1 MRHFFWSTVGLAA
14 VLCTAMA
21 CTSEPATPPTA
32 VVRQV
37 DHVLVASGEARELF
51 TLLSEG
57 LGFPVAWPME
67 NYGSF
72 SSGGIALGD
81 VNLELLEDAEM
92 RARNEGPRW
101 TGCAFEPVGLSAA
114 LAELDARGIRH
125 GEPAPLRSGWFTTLW
140 TTVALPEISSDMSQ
154 LFLCEYEKP
163 AATRRAEL
171 LRQLDSRDGGPL
183 GLQSVAELV
192 FGARE
197 LAVAQ
202 NRWRSLLLP
211 LAPDADGRWQ
221 LGAGPAIRLVQAE
234 HEGIVALVLRVKS
247 LERARAALA
256 ARDLLGASSPTQ
268 LTLAGPLRELRVLLI
283 ERSP

>member
-1 MRHFFWSTVGLAA
+1 MRRFFWSTVGLAA
-14 VLCTAMA
+14 VLFTAMA
-21 CTSEPATPPTA
+21 CTSEPATPPGP

-67 NYGSF
+67 SYGSF

-81 VNLELLEDAEM
+81 VNLELLEDSET

-125 GEPAPLRSGWFTTLW
+125 GEPAPFRSSWITTLW
-140 TTVALPEISSDMSQ
+140 TTVSLPEVSSETSQ
-154 LFLCEYEKP
+154 VFLCEYDGP
-163 AATRRAEL
+163 ASARRAEL
-171 LRQLDSRDGGPL
+171 LRQLQSRDGGPL
-183 GLQSVAELV
+183 GVESVAELV
-192 FGARE
+192 VGARE

-202 NRWRSLLLP
+202 ARWRTLLLP
-211 LAPDADGRWQ
+211 HEPDADGRWQ
-221 LGAGPAIRLVQAE
+221 LDAGPAIRLVQAE

-268 LTLAGPLRELRVLLI
+268 LTLAGPLRELGVTLV
-283 ERSP
+283 ERNP